1 MRSPTRASKP
11 GGTSTL
17 TGGPCTPR
25 PAASRPFDRG
35 RNGFVLA
42 EGAGMFVL
50 ERAAHAQA
58 RGAAAY
64 ADLIGWGATTDAHHP
79 TMPRPD
85 GAGAAECMRRAL
97 AGGGLR
103 PADVDYV
110 NAHGTST
117 KLGDTAE
124 ASAIRSVFGDHRPAV
139 SSIKGVTG
147 HLLGSSGAIEA
158 AATALAVARGVL
170 PPTHNL
176 TDPDPACDLDHVR
189 GSARTGQ
196 VRAAL
201 SNSFAFGGH
210 NLSLLFGPSR
220 ISASRTTTARGT
232 R

>member
-1 MRSPTRASKP
+1 
-11 GGTSTL
+11 
-17 TGGPCTPR
+17 
-25 PAASRPFDRG
+25 
-35 RNGFVLA
+35 
-42 EGAGMFVL
+42 MFVL

-124 ASAIRSVFGDHRPAV
+124 SSPLRSAFGHHRPPV
-139 SSIKGVTG
+139 SSIKAVTG
-147 HLLGSSGAIEA
+147 HPLRPSGATQA
-158 AATALAVARGVL
+158 PPPATPLAR
-170 PPTHNL
+170 
-176 TDPDPACDLDHVR
+176 
-189 GSARTGQ
+189 
-196 VRAAL
+196 
-201 SNSFAFGGH
+201 
-210 NLSLLFGPSR
+210 
-220 ISASRTTTARGT
+220 
-232 R
+232 